1 MYSDML
7 ISFIFSI
14 LEKIIANYIW
24 KMIEEECETEKWLG
38 SLLWILLEDLVV

>member
-24 KMIEEECETEKWLG
+24 KLIEEEMR
-38 SLLWILLEDLVV
+38 D